1 MVGARGRAS
10 RAAAG
15 RGQGRRGRCAG
26 EGEALGT
33 RVAID
38 HGRGGKGKLVI
49 HYANLDALDGV
60 LEKLRAKG

>member
-1 MVGARGRAS
+1 
-10 RAAAG
+10 
-15 RGQGRRGRCAG
+15 
-26 EGEALGT
+26 
-33 RVAID
+33 VAID